1 MMANLMNFP
10 KFAPPMAQHRSLLII
25 NPIAGTSSK
34 QQLPEAVA
42 QALESFGTEVVVKHT
57 GGSGD
62 ATRFARE
69 AVSQGFDAVLAAG
82 GDGTVN
88 ETAKGLSGSN
98 VPLGIIPCGSGNG
111 LARHLGI
118 PLDIRGAL
126 DVLKQRNIVGCDHGS
141 VNGHPFFCTFGI
153 GFDAT
158 VSDVF
163 ARSKQ
168 RGKLTYVRST
178 VEQYFS
184 YQPETYAISANGVTI
199 TEKAFLVA
207 VCNASQYG
215 NNAYIAPRAS
225 ITDGLLDV
233 TVVHA
238 GNLLTT
244 ALVGLD
250 LLTGM
255 IEENMLT
262 HTFRSDQIL
271 IERSSPGAVHLDGE
285 PLSMGTELHVQCHAG
300 ALRVFTPKSDAPFV
314 PIITPARDMMRDLR
328 SQLRTLLNI

>member
-1 MMANLMNFP
+1 MHT
-10 KFAPPMAQHRSLLII
+10 HRTLLVI

-34 QQLPEAVA
+34 QRLSEAVA
-42 QALESFGTEVVVKHT
+42 QALAPLSTAVTVCYT
-57 GGSGD
+57 GGKGD
-62 ATRFARE
+62 ATRMAAD
-69 AVSQGFDAVLAAG
+69 AVKQRFDVVLAAG

-88 ETAKGLSGSN
+88 EVASALSGSN

-118 PLDIRGAL
+118 PLDVKGAL
-126 DVLKQRNIVGCDHGS
+126 DILKLNNVVACDHGS
-141 VNGHPFFCTFGI
+141 VNGFPFFCTFGI

-158 VSDVF
+158 VSDAF
-163 ARSKQ
+163 SRSKQ
-168 RGKLTYVRST
+168 RGKFTYVRST

-184 YQPETYAISANGVTI
+184 YEPETYAISADGTSI
-199 TEKAFLVA
+199 TERAFLVA

-250 LLTGM
+250 LLTGF
-255 IEENMLT
+255 IEENVLI
-262 HTFRSDQIL
+262 HTFRTQQAVIT
-271 IERSSPGAVHLDGE
+271 RSEPGAVHLDGE
-285 PLSMGTELHVQCHAG
+285 PRSMGTRLEVKCHVG
-300 ALRVFTPKSDAPFV
+300 ALRVFAPESDNKFV
-314 PIITPARDMMRDLR
+314 PIITPARDMMRDIR
-328 SQLRTLLNI
+328 SQLRTLLRI

>member
-1 MMANLMNFP
+1 MT
-10 KFAPPMAQHRSLLII
+10 QHRTLLII

-42 QALESFGTEVVVKHT
+42 QALTEFNTTLTVRCT
-57 GGSGD
+57 TAGGD

-69 AVSQGFDAVLAAG
+69 AVEDGVDVVLAAG

-88 ETAKGLSGSN
+88 ETAAGLSGSH

-111 LARHLGI
+111 LARHVGI
-118 PLDIRGAL
+118 PLDIKGAL
-126 DVLKQRNIVGCDHGS
+126 DVLKLRNVVDCDHGS

-178 VEQYFS
+178 VEQYFN
-184 YQPETYAISANGVTI
+184 YQPQTYAISANGMDI
-199 TEKAFLVA
+199 TERAFLVA

-250 LLTGM
+250 LLTGL

-262 HTFRSDQIL
+262 HTFQSSEVVIRRS
-271 IERSSPGAVHLDGE
+271 EEGVVHLDGE
-285 PLSMGTELHVQCHAG
+285 PLSMGKELHVKCHAG

-328 SQLRTLLNI
+328 SQLRTLLHI

>member
-1 MMANLMNFP
+1 
-10 KFAPPMAQHRSLLII
+10 MAQHRTLLII

-34 QQLPEAVA
+34 QQLSEAVA
-42 QALESFGTEVVVKHT
+42 QTLTDFDTDLTVRYTTAG
-57 GGSGD
+57 GD
-62 ATRFARE
+62 ATGFARE
-69 AVSQGFDAVLAAG
+69 AVAEGFDTVLAAG

-88 ETAKGLSGSN
+88 ETAAGLSGSH
-98 VPLGIIPCGSGNG
+98 VALGIIPCGSGNG

-118 PLDIRGAL
+118 PLDIKGAL
-126 DVLKQRNIVGCDHGS
+126 DVLKLRNIVECDHGS

-178 VEQYFS
+178 VEQYFN
-184 YQPETYAISANGVTI
+184 YEPQTYAISANGKDI
-199 TEKAFLVA
+199 TERAFLVA

-250 LLTGM
+250 LLTGL

-262 HTFRSDQIL
+262 HTFQ
-271 IERSSPGAVHLDGE
+271 SPEVVIRRTDEGVVHLDGE
-285 PLSMGTELHVQCHAG
+285 PLSMGKELHVKCHAG
-300 ALRVFTPKSDAPFV
+300 ALRVYTPKSDAPFV

-328 SQLRTLLNI
+328 SQLRTLLHV

>member
-1 MMANLMNFP
+1 MS
-10 KFAPPMAQHRSLLII
+10 QHRSLLII

-34 QQLPEAVA
+34 QQLPESVA
-42 QALESFGTEVVVKHT
+42 QALASLNTELTVRYT
-57 GGSGD
+57 TGSGD
-62 ATRFARE
+62 ATQFARH
-69 AVSQGFDAVLAAG
+69 AVAEGMNAVLAAG

-126 DVLKQRNIVGCDHGS
+126 NVLKLQNVVDCDHGS
-141 VNGHPFFCTFGI
+141 VNGKPFFCTFGI
-153 GFDAT
+153 GFDAA

-184 YQPETYAISANGVTI
+184 YQPETYAISANGTDI

-262 HTFRSDQIL
+262 HTFRSAEIM
-271 IERSSPGAVHLDGE
+271 ISRSAPGVVHLDGE
-285 PLSMGTELHVQCHAG
+285 PLTMDAELHIKCHAG
-300 ALRVFTPKSDAPFV
+300 ALRVFTPTSDTPFV

-328 SQLRTLLNI
+328 SQLRTLLHI